1 MEGLGWSKRHEPF
14 HLFLSCSFSHPCYSS
29 PPKGCVKWSWGVLLS
44 TARRLLEDLKDKR
57 FICLLVPGEPG
68 YEQWS
73 RWMVE
78 GSVTDG
84 CVSLQAWVQWDC
96 LWWSPLGS
104 AVLREHRAE
113 MIPASDTSSLTGNQY
128 LGGWGTK
135 GMETAQSILRVG
147 VGVGEFGFKTTSGK
161 WLPIQRWN
169 KINKELGLG
178 FQTLRSQSL
187 NLQLFHY
194 SEREELHVFLTA
206 QASTGECDV
215 WI

>member
-1 MEGLGWSKRHEPF
+1 MKSLDGG
-14 HLFLSCSFSHPCYSS
+14 
-29 PPKGCVKWSWGVLLS
+29 
-44 TARRLLEDLKDKR
+44 R
-57 FICLLVPGEPG
+57 FCD
-68 YEQWS
+68 
-73 RWMVE
+73 RWMCE
-78 GSVTDG
+78 PAGLSSMRLSLT
-84 CVSLQAWVQWDC
+84 VSIRICSPKRAQGYGQAQ
-96 LWWSPLGS
+96 
-104 AVLREHRAE
+104 AE

-187 NLQLFHY
+187 NLHLFHY